1 MSRNLIVGNI
11 EIMGEDI
18 SDLLTLN
25 QALEVAKKLG
35 DGWRLPMRIEEV
47 NYFQQ
52 LHVLGVFGFKPE
64 EAYWA
69 GMGRD
74 MDVATR
80 SIVVE
85 GWAWWID
92 NKSVGWDRASAL
104 NKLRVRL
111 VRDIDENL

>member
-1 MSRNLIVGNI
+1 MRKNLIVGNI

-69 GMGRD
+69 GMGRQ
-74 MDVATR
+74 MDPLDP
-80 SIVVE
+80 IVVE
-85 GWAWWID
+85 GWSWWID
-92 NKSVGWDRASAL
+92 DKSVGWDRTSAP
-104 NKLRVRL
+104 NRLRVRL